1 MTSSTARARRL
12 VAGIRDDV
20 GPNEMALVGSPL
32 EAIGNMN
39 RATAMWNPMLLS
51 ADRQTGQVKDATDA
65 RVRDLWYNEGYVNSG
80 VTIHKDSIVGAAYLF
95 NSKPDYKTLG
105 LDDVWAAEFAE
116 EIEAKFTLWA
126 QSTECYPD
134 AQRTKNFTDILRLA
148 VGIYCATGEYLA
160 TTEWSL
166 DRSLPIR
173 TCFQPIELER
183 LCNPYGTIDT
193 PYLRR
198 GIERDAQFAPVAAHI
213 RAAHPTDWNTFN
225 AFIWKRIPMKKAWG
239 RVMVTHIV
247 EQNRP
252 DQTRGL
258 SDIASALGELQMMRK
273 FRGVVLQN
281 ALVNST
287 FAATIESELP
297 SDVVFQSLG
306 GGRENNPEEAITN
319 YAAAYLGS
327 INKYIGGSKNMVID
341 GVRIPHLYP
350 GTKLKMQPAGTGGPL
365 GQEFE
370 KSMIRYMSATLG
382 VPYEE
387 LSHDFSGTNYSSIR
401 AAIQQTGKRMHA
413 RKASIA
419 DKAANIMFRCWLE
432 EALQKRGFITSMPRV
447 KKIDFYEGLN
457 AEAMCRGDWIGASR
471 GQIDELKETQA
482 AVLRIANNL
491 STVEIETARLGK
503 DWRKILPQRERE
515 MLEEKQRGLPQ
526 AGAVSPVSNGQ
537 STQYDDNGDQVDD
550 TQDQPKKTGTG
561 K

>member
-1 MTSSTARARRL
+1 MSEAKLRARRF
-12 VAGIRDDV
+12 VEGIRDDV
-20 GPNEMALVGSPL
+20 GRDEMALAGSPL
-32 EAIGNMN
+32 EAIGNLN
-39 RATAMWNPMLLS
+39 RATSMWNPMLLS
-51 ADRQTGQVKDATDA
+51 ADRQTGQIKDTTDS
-65 RVRDLWYNEGYVNSG
+65 RVRDLWYNEAYVNSG

-95 NSKPDYKTLG
+95 NSKADFKTLG
-105 LDDVWAAEFAE
+105 LDEVWAAEFAE

-126 QSTECYPD
+126 QSSECYPD
-134 AQRTKNFTDILRLA
+134 AQRTKNFTDLVRLA

-160 TTEWSL
+160 TTEWSS

-198 GIERDAQFAPVAAHI
+198 GIERNAQFAPIAAHI

-225 AFIWKRIPMKKAWG
+225 AFIWKRIPMRKAWG
-239 RVMVTHIV
+239 RMMVQHIV

-258 SDIASALGELQMMRK
+258 SDLAAALGELQMMRK

-319 YAAAYLGS
+319 YATAYLGS
-327 INKYIGGSKNMVID
+327 VNKYIGGAKNMVID

-350 GTKLKMQPAGTGGPL
+350 GTKLKMQPASAGGPL
-365 GQEFE
+365 GTDFE
-370 KSMIRYMSATLG
+370 KSMLRYMSATLG
-382 VPYEE
+382 VAYEE
-387 LSHDFSGTNYSSIR
+387 LSHDYEGSNYSTIR
-401 AAIQQTGKRMHA
+401 AAIQQTGKRMA
-413 RKASIA
+413 SRKAASA
-419 DKAANIMFRCWLE
+419 DKVANGMFRCWME
-432 EALQKRGFITSMPRV
+432 EALQKRGFITSMPS
-447 KKIDFYEGLN
+447 KKIDFYDGFN
-457 AEAMCRGDWIGASR
+457 AEALCRGDWIGASR

-515 MLEEKQRGLPQ
+515 MLEEKERGLPQ
-526 AGAVSPVSNGQ
+526 SGSTSPVSNGQ
-537 STQYDDNGDQVDD
+537 STSYDTADGDES
-550 TQDQPKKTGTG
+550 QPATPQKKTGTN